1 MNIFDLVKTLA
12 PEHTVIITDTQG
24 EDTGERF
31 TLHSPT
37 SGVMVKAFEAYLLA
51 TNKLQRDNKPLLD
64 KCEESGDYTD
74 YNAIARGVIDALDR
88 ALAIT
93 CVAGWT
99 LDDPATEE
107 NIGNLL
113 DQLPYLVGLIGNAA
127 WAAKIAES
135 KK

>member
-12 PEHTVIITDTQG
+12 PEHTVIITDMQG

-31 TLHSPT
+31 TLHSPM
-37 SGVMVKAFEAYLLA
+37 SGVMTKAFDAYLFA
-51 TNKLQRDNKPLLD
+51 TSKIQRDNKDLLD
-64 KCEESGDYTD
+64 KCKESGDFTE
-74 YNAIARGVIDALDR
+74 YNAIAKPDIAKLDR
-88 ALAIT
+88 AFAIT

-99 LDDPATEE
+99 MDDPATEE

-127 WAAKIAES
+127 WAAEIGEA

>member
-1 MNIFDLVKTLA
+1 MNIFDLVKSLA
-12 PEHTVIITDTQG
+12 PEYEVIITDMQG

-37 SGVMVKAFEAYLLA
+37 SGVMVKAFECYLFA
-51 TNKLQRDNKPLLD
+51 TGKNKRDNKDLIK
-64 KCEESGDYTD
+64 KCEESGDYTE
-74 YNAIARGVIDALDR
+74 YNLVAKDVFAKLDR

-99 LDDPATEE
+99 MDDPATEE
-107 NIGNLL
+107 NVGDLL
-113 DQLPYLVGLIGNAA
+113 DQLPYLTGLILNAA
-127 WAAKIAES
+127 WTAKIGEE